1 MDFNPQTFFPFG
13 IQLGK
18 RSESGGKSAFHPNWH
33 WKHEVGSTRHLPG
46 SFRPPHEVVGDR
58 ARWPQDSRD
67 ERRPARCCVPTGPCH
82 PGEQAPG
89 HQPSALR
96 AWSPSCLVILTQP
109 GPGPGGMT
117 VSGPSRGASDST
129 HHPLTSARWISRAQE
144 GGRRRPSA
152 RRTRLT
158 PRVLLGCRLV
168 LQPGRCI
175 LSLVESLWPRGARPA
190 HLLSLEDSGH
200 LVSPEV
206 LGGFPEP
213 AGSMKCRAHG
223 AVLSLPS
230 ESRHFREGRWGTHFR
245 VPPWFVQPVL
255 LGGQAACLG
264 DRIT

>member
-1 MDFNPQTFFPFG
+1 MSPRVLV
-13 IQLGK
+13 IL
-18 RSESGGKSAFHPNWH
+18 
-33 WKHEVGSTRHLPG
+33 
-46 SFRPPHEVVGDR
+46 
-58 ARWPQDSRD
+58 
-67 ERRPARCCVPTGPCH
+67 
-82 PGEQAPG
+82 EQAPG
-89 HQPSALR
+89 HQPSALG

-117 VSGPSRGASDST
+117 VSGPSRGANDST

-144 GGRRRPSA
+144 GGRGRPSA

-158 PRVLLGCRLV
+158 PWVLLGCRLV
-168 LQPGRCI
+168 LQPGRCTVTCRE
-175 LSLVESLWPRGARPA
+175 LVASWSQAC
-190 HLLSLEDSGH
+190 HFLSLEDSGH

-223 AVLSLPS
+223 AVPSLPS

-255 LGGQAACLG
+255 LGRQAACLG